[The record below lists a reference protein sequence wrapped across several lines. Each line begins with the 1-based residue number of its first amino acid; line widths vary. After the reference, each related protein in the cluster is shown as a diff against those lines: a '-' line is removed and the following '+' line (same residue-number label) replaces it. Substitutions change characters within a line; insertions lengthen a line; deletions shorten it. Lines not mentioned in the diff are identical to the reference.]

1 VGLHDVQIVHT
12 IVGWASNGTRT
23 RPRRTS
29 QNTVFDSPSVPVFD
43 DDLAITVPDDE
54 SDPGE
59 RRFVSI
65 GTGAKGRVLVV
76 VYSWRRA
83 NIRIISARRT
93 EAHERVEYG
102 EKR

>member
-1 VGLHDVQIVHT
+1 VGFEWDPDKAETNFAKHGVRFAECL
-12 IVGWASNGTRT
+12 
-23 RPRRTS
+23 
-29 QNTVFDSPSVPVFD
+29 PVFD